1 MTVSMT
7 RGLATMPL
15 SRNYRKRAALVLAL
29 VITAGLS
36 ACGGDRSVV
45 DGLAVCGATSMQG
58 WIGQPVGS
66 IASRLPGVR
75 ILDSGSPTT
84 YDFRPERL
92 NVHVDSDGIVQG
104 LSCG

>member
-1 MTVSMT
+1 
-7 RGLATMPL
+7 MPL
-15 SRNYRKRAALVLAL
+15 RRNHAKGVALLFAFAAVASL
-29 VITAGLS
+29 G
-36 ACGGDRSVV
+36 ACTGNRSVV
-45 DGLAVCGATSMQG
+45 DGLAPCGATSMQG

-92 NVHVDSDGIVQG
+92 NVHVNSDGIVRD